1 MTARH
6 AAALA
11 FTLCSSTYL
20 LGCGAV
26 YPEITSPLKVPP
38 AGVTLEPEPPN
49 NLVYLGF
56 KEGQAP
62 ERTRDGRPWHELGSK
77 LPDPFAILYVNGKE
91 LIKTNPQS
99 STLTPTWPDAPKG
112 NYRIEKTD
120 KLRVEM
126 WQSNLV
132 NAPMCVKDLGSPD
145 EEWLAARQ
153 VTINCPSGARIV
165 LHFAPA
171 EGKLGYGFYFEL
183 RTQAVYV
190 SRVYEESPA
199 ARAKLEVGDQ
209 IVAMGDKPVK
219 LMSSGEMQ
227 SYVNAG
233 KLEGIKLQVKKKSG
247 DVVDVEL
254 KEGGVYPLFSET
266 ATVAK

>member
-1 MTARH
+1 MNARV
-6 AAALA
+6 AAVPLASWFAL
-11 FTLCSSTYL
+11 TLA
-20 LGCGAV
+20 GCGAV
-26 YPEITSPLKVPP
+26 YPEITSPLKAPP
-38 AGVTLEPEPPN
+38 AGITLEPPPPK
-49 NLVYLGF
+49 NLVYIGF

-62 ERTRDGRPWHELGSK
+62 ERTRDGRAWHELGSK
-77 LPDPFAILYVNGKE
+77 LPDPFAILFVNGKE

-126 WQSNLV
+126 WQSGLV

-145 EEWLAARQ
+145 DEWLAARQ
-153 VTINCPSGARIV
+153 VTINCPSGARVV

-171 EGKLGYGFYFEL
+171 EGQLGYGFYFEL

-190 SRVYEESPA
+190 SRVFEESPA

-209 IVAMGDKPVK
+209 ILAMGDKPVK
-219 LMSSGEMQ
+219 AMSSGEMQ

-233 KLEGIKLQVKKKSG
+233 KVEGIKLQVKKRG
-247 DVVDVEL
+247 GETVDVEL